1 MINKKHRKTT
11 MSLHKTTIFLKCK
24 KQRKG
29 RQRETERQI
38 RQRDRQ
44 DRETGRQAGFFKI
57 VNIWLSNVVQNI
69 LKKLISLVCGNQKS
83 TFTEIAK

>member
-29 RQRETERQI
+29 RNREAQRQRKAERHRDRKTERDRETDKTERQGDK
-38 RQRDRQ
+38 Q
-44 DRETGRQAGFFKI
+44 
-57 VNIWLSNVVQNI
+57 VS
-69 LKKLISLVCGNQKS
+69 LK
-83 TFTEIAK
+83 